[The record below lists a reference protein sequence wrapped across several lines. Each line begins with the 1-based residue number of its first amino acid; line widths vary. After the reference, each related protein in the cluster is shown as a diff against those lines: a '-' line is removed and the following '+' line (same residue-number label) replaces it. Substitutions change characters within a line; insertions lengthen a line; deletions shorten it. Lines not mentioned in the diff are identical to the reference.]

1 MPKLDLDKLSYL
13 TTKEEQQFRD
23 DLAVSDDSISAVL
36 RALKIADVPVP
47 RREKPPTEIDPD
59 TLDDLTDREL
69 GAMYMEYN
77 GWAQYI
83 RATAAKAHA
92 QYRAARNI
100 QKRVTIKLKGLLAAQ
115 GIPKAEIARELQEI
129 PFYEEVAIE
138 VDRRQLI
145 AELTEAYRGVYSN
158 NADALSRIITLRG
171 QEMESDRKS
180 RGVNSLARGPNMGS
194 LRQRH
199 AKIRNIE

>member
-13 TTKEEQQFRD
+13 TTREEQQFRD

-36 RALKIADVPVP
+36 RTLKIADVPVP
-47 RREKPPTEIDPD
+47 RREKPPTEIDPS

-92 QYRAARNI
+92 QYRAAKNI
-100 QKRVTIKLKGLLAAQ
+100 QKRVTIKLKGILNAQ
-115 GIPKAEIARELQEI
+115 GVPKAEVARELQEI

-171 QEMESDRKS
+171 QEMEADRKS
-180 RGVNSLARGPNMGS
+180 RGVNSLARGPSMGS
-194 LRQRH
+194 LRQRN
-199 AKIRNIE
+199 ARIRPVE